1 MTDSQHTSSREEMIR
16 RTIAEINHA
25 TDTGDYDSWVS
36 LFTEDGAF
44 HMFGQKVVGREALRA
59 FINAD
64 QPEHLRGLHLTTDS
78 LITFESADR
87 AKVRSSFMFIASGEN
102 AGVVVAAG
110 WYHDIL
116 VPRGDRWL
124 FLEREAELFGPIA
137 AQSWGRK
144 GFENP
149 DVTPWFGVT
158 RATPPE
164 RREAAPFALVGASAE
179 D

>member
-1 MTDSQHTSSREEMIR
+1 MTQHMPSPEEMIR
-16 RTIAEINHA
+16 RTIAEINHC
-25 TDTGDYDSWVS
+25 TDTGDYAGWVR

-44 HMFGQKVVGREALRA
+44 HMFGQSVVGREALHA

-78 LITFESADR
+78 LISFEADDR
-87 AKVRSSFMFIASGEN
+87 ARVRSSFIFVASGEE

-137 AQSWGRK
+137 SQQWGRK

-149 DVTPWFGVT
+149 AMTPWFAVV
-158 RATPPE
+158 RATPTE
-164 RREAAPFALVGASAE
+164 RREAAPFALVGASAAR
-179 D
+179 

>member
-1 MTDSQHTSSREEMIR
+1 MTDQQPSSREEQIR
-16 RTIAEINHA
+16 RTIAEINHC
-25 TDTGDYDSWVS
+25 TDTGDYAGWVS
-36 LFTEDGAF
+36 LFAEEGAF
-44 HMFGQKVVGREALRA
+44 HMFGQSVVGREALRA

-78 LITFESADR
+78 LIVFEAKDR
-87 AKVRSSFMFIASGEN
+87 ARVRSSFLFVASGEE
-102 AGVVVAAG
+102 AGVAVAAG

-137 AQSWGRK
+137 SQAWGRK
-144 GFENP
+144 GFEDP
-149 DVTPWFGVT
+149 GKTPWFAVT

-164 RREAAPFALVGASAE
+164 RREAAPFALVGASPE
-179 D
+179 G